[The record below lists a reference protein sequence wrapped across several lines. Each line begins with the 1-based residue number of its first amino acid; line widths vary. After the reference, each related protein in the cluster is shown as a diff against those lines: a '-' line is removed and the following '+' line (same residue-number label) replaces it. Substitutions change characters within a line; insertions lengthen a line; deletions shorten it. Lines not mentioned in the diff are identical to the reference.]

1 MTNVQRLESL
11 AADLAT
17 AQTLADLTKRD
28 PRTVKRDET
37 PVAYLQ
43 TPSGKTKAL
52 YALHRERVEALAKS
66 LGEAQAAARS
76 K

>member
-17 AQTLADLTKRD
+17 AQTIADLTGSD
-28 PRTVKRDET
+28 PRTVAKRVQ
-37 PVAYLQ
+37 PVAILH
-43 TPSGKTKAL
+43 TPNGERPL
-52 YALHRERVEALAKS
+52 YAFTKRERVEALAKS
-66 LGEAQAAARS
+66 LGEAQAADQT